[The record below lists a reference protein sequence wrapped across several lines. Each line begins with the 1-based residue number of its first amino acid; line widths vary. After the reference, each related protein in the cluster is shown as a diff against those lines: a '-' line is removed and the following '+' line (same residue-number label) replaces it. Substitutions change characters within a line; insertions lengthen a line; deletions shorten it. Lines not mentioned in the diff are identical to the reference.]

1 MEVKAIQGLSLMNQS
16 AGSLKKSD
24 NHSAVKNYAQMDAP
38 MSKDAAEAV
47 KNNAMISFGERRK
60 SNAMRNAAM
69 ATAASAMVMAS
80 LNSCKVVE
88 GGCDSCKPTIYV
100 NCNECDKD
108 TTKTDSTKHDPTPD
122 PEKPFKYHIP
132 DSLTAHFTEIGGILT
147 GTLPKDSNNHVI
159 FRSGKFYNE
168 YDNHLYETEVVKG
181 RNSDNP
187 NEKILITKV
196 TDKYERYNPKVSYV
210 KSIVKPLYGVGM
222 NFENYEISAD
232 RLGGNSEAPKAS
244 DDRWK
249 FLGTEVH
256 VRKPGAVEVY
266 SATTYGNMLALEP
279 VRVFRKGLK
288 EGTGFIEKEQVFI
301 DPDTGEELPETIRY
315 NLSGIEAKTE
325 EISEEDYKAGN
336 Y

>member
-24 NHSAVKNYAQMDAP
+24 NHSAVQNYAQMDAP
-38 MSKDAAEAV
+38 MSKNAAEAV
-47 KNNAMISFGERRK
+47 KNNSMVSFGQK
-60 SNAMRNAAM
+60 KNSNAMRNAAM
-69 ATAASAMVMAS
+69 ATAASALVLGS
-80 LNSCKVVE
+80 LNSCKTVE
-88 GGCDSCKPTIYV
+88 DGCNTCKPTIYV

-108 TTKTDSTKHDPTPD
+108 TTKKDPTPNPD
-122 PEKPFKYHIP
+122 KPFKYHIP
-132 DSLTAHFTEIGGILT
+132 DSLTAHFTEIGGTIF
-147 GTLPKDSNNHVI
+147 GTLPKDSNNHII

-168 YDNHLYETEVVKG
+168 YDQHLYETEVVKG

-187 NEKILITKV
+187 NEVTLITKV
-196 TDKYERYNPKVSYV
+196 TDKYDRNNPKVSYI

-232 RLGGNSEAPKAS
+232 RLRNGSDSPKS
-244 DDRWK
+244 NDDRWK
-249 FLGTEVH
+249 YVGTEVH
-256 VRKPGAVEVY
+256 VRKRGAVEVY
-266 SATTYGNMLALEP
+266 GATSYGDMLALEP

-288 EGTGFIEKEQVFI
+288 EGTGFVEKELVFP
-301 DPDTGEELPETIRY
+301 DPDTGEEIPETVRY
-315 NLSGIEAKTE
+315 NLSGIEAHTA